1 MSEYEFLLNKC
12 RIDGNRLFLP
22 KSNISNELEVK
33 VLQLIVALGGT
44 LVGKLQFEFP
54 FEVELLIYSHY
65 GERFADK
72 VLDELDLTESD
83 DTIANRLFELIDVEP
98 SNVVL
103 EPSAGGGKLLE
114 KIIER
119 FDTHKIVC
127 YELYQPNRTILKRFN
142 SPQIILQ
149 EHCNFLTEET
159 TIKYDRIIAHPPK
172 VKNKDIQHVYKM
184 YEMLQDFGRM
194 VTLTSNRWAE
204 FDTKIEEQFRIWL
217 NKVDAEIY
225 PCVFDNQK
233 YNIIAISK

>member
-1 MSEYEFLLNKC
+1 M
-12 RIDGNRLFLP
+12 
-22 KSNISNELEVK
+22 
-33 VLQLIVALGGT
+33 
-44 LVGKLQFEFP
+44 
-54 FEVELLIYSHY
+54 
-65 GERFADK
+65 
-72 VLDELDLTESD
+72 
-83 DTIANRLFELIDVEP
+83 
-98 SNVVL
+98 
-103 EPSAGGGKLLE
+103 
-114 KIIER
+114 
-119 FDTHKIVC
+119 VC

-142 SPQIILQ
+142 SHQIILQ

-184 YEMLQDFGRM
+184 YEMLRDFGRM

-204 FDTKIEEQFRIWL
+204 FDSKIEEQFSIWL